1 MMRRFLVLL
10 GVVSVAA
17 LTSVSAAQ
25 AAVQTN
31 IRVPLDLSVTIPCT
45 GDTVQLTGP
54 LHILVTSTVNNNTV
68 SGSELFQPEG
78 VTGTDL
84 TTGAQYQGTGET
96 RDNFSA
102 SLINAQ
108 AQFTFVN
115 NFKIIGHD
123 SASYLVH
130 ENTHLTI
137 NANGTVTASVD
148 NLSITCG

>member
-1 MMRRFLVLL
+1 LVLL
-10 GVVSVAA
+10 GLVSVAA

-25 AAVQTN
+25 AAVQVNTT
-31 IRVPLDLSVTIPCT
+31 VPFDDYVLIPCT
-45 GDTVQLTGP
+45 GDTVHLTGP
-54 LHILVTSTVNNNTV
+54 LHILMTFTINNNTV

-96 RDNFSA
+96 RDDFSA
-102 SLINAQ
+102 SLINGQ
-108 AQFTFVN
+108 AQTTFVN

-130 ENTHLTI
+130 ENAHLTI
-137 NANGTVTASVD
+137 NANGTVTANVD
-148 NLSITCG
+148 NLSISCG

>member
-1 MMRRFLVLL
+1 MRRFSVLL
-10 GVVSVAA
+10 AIVSVAA
-17 LTSVSAAQ
+17 LASVSAAQ
-25 AAVQTN
+25 AAVVSNTTT
-31 IRVPLDLSVTIPCT
+31 PLDALITIPCT
-45 GDTVQLTGP
+45 GDTVHLTGP
-54 LHILVTSTVNNNTV
+54 LHTLVTSTVNNNTI
-68 SGSELFQPEG
+68 SGSELNQPQG

-137 NANGTVTASVD
+137 NAIGTVTANVD
-148 NLSITCG
+148 YLSISCG